1 MIPIYTYSTESG
13 HLSTAAATV
22 EAATAAPRPAE
33 TPTSNPRLLQCRAG
47 TLEDHGISRYWS
59 KKESSVGGHAVRG
72 RTARVFLLHVV

>member
-33 TPTSNPRLLQCRAG
+33 TPTSNPILLTNLFRALLWFG
-47 TLEDHGISRYWS
+47 KHLETTDRANEDNRS
-59 KKESSVGGHAVRG
+59 
-72 RTARVFLLHVV
+72 